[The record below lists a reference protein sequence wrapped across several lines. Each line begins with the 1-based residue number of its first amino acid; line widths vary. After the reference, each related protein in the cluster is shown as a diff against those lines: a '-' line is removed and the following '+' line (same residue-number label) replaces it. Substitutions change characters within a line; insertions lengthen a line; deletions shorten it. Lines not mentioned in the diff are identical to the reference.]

1 MGHTGNGEEIWPAS
15 EIGSSELAVELAPSK
30 EISTLSYHLHRR
42 EVHVGMVPKCGLNSK
57 SLSVWHAL
65 KCHVRSSQ
73 SGGLYYTHGQK
84 QALEL

>member
-30 EISTLSYHLHRR
+30 EISTLSYHLH
-42 EVHVGMVPKCGLNSK
+42 MVPKCGLNSK

-65 KCHVRSSQ
+65 KCHVWSSQ